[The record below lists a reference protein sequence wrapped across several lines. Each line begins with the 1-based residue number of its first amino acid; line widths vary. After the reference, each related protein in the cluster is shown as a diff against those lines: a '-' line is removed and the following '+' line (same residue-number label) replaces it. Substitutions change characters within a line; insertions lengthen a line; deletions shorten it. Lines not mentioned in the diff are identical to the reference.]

1 MALNSKYFATLEG
14 QELVTALKGRWKQW
28 TDYALASGFAYLW
41 RRSQAGLYGMG
52 ERGYSALELNKHGA
66 QGQLTKIRLNHYGNL
81 GQHFYSLLM
90 GDGIAFDPMAGGE
103 KWQDD
108 ESARKARG
116 LLDNWLSEGMEA
128 ALHEAETY
136 GTFCGMGWTATDWD
150 AHKGEPVIPDVEE
163 AAPPVEGAPP
173 SEPPKPVMSGA
184 IRRNAYAPWQV
195 AFDPDVRRPTEVE
208 WVILKRH
215 VNRWALAERFPEH
228 REKII
233 GAGNN
238 TSEAVEFRGAW
249 VPNNIRES
257 RDRLALFEFRHEDN
271 EACPGGRQVL
281 YLEGLN
287 EPLMA
292 DVLPFSSICVRRFA
306 PMDIADSAFGFTPL
320 WWLLAPQ
327 QAVDMLKSIDVSQHR
342 AFGTPIIMA
351 PMGSNVS
358 YQSLRTGQAIV
369 EYTPGLKPEL
379 ASFNGATETS
389 GKLAND
395 YVGEMET
402 LIGVNSVNR
411 GNPQASLESGS
422 SLALVQATAV
432 QFVKPFDKKKRTF
445 EEGVAED
452 HLAIFTAFAT
462 TPREVPIAGQGGIQ
476 RAEQISGEDVAGVGK
491 VRVVGGNPLMRTLAG
506 KVQVA
511 DNMVKMG
518 LIKDAAAYLRVL
530 ETGDLGKFMEPENRA
545 RSLIDAENE
554 MLLRA
559 DWKRGPDGKPLMQPV
574 AGPDGMPAIG
584 PDGQPL
590 MEPVLDE
597 ARLPVVA
604 PTDDPQLHAHHHKPI
619 WDNPLVRHNAAVRKA
634 LINHLEEHV
643 RMWREGTTQN
653 PGLLELLQIPPMQSA
668 LAEMQAQLG
677 LPGPMPGADGGEGAP
692 PQGGA
697 PKPSGQAPGTAEAI
711 APPQPTNQPKM
722 PGLPPGTAISTGVN
736 PAAPG
741 PAGNPN

>member
-1 MALNSKYFATLEG
+1 MPPREKQYFATLEG
-14 QELVTALKGRWKQW
+14 QELVAALQGRWKWW
-28 TDYALASGFAYLW
+28 TEYAVSAGFAWLW

-52 ERGYSALELNKHGA
+52 DKGYSALELQKHGA

-81 GQHFYSLLM
+81 GQHFHSLLE
-90 GDGIAFDPMAGGE
+90 GDGIAYDPMAGGE
-103 KWQDD
+103 KWQDA

-116 LLDNWLSEGMEA
+116 LLDNWLSDGLEG
-128 ALHEAETY
+128 ALRKAETY
-136 GTFCGMGWTATDWD
+136 GTFCGHGWVATDWN
-150 AHKGEPVIPDVEE
+150 ARAGEPVMPDVEPE
-163 AAPPVEGAPP
+163 PTPGAPPVVPP
-173 SEPPKPVMSGA
+173 PPVFSGEM
-184 IRRNAYAPWQV
+184 RRHAYAPWQV
-195 AFDPDVRRPTEVE
+195 AFDPDARAPEQVE

-215 VNRWALAERFPEH
+215 VNRWSLAEEFPEH
-228 REKII
+228 RDAIL
-233 GAGNN
+233 GAGNGV
-238 TSEAVEFRGAW
+238 TDDVEFRSGW
-249 VPNNIRES
+249 GRGGTTREYG
-257 RDRLALFEFRHEDN
+257 DRVAVYEFRHKDE
-271 EACPGGRQVL
+271 EACEGGRHVL
-281 YLEGLN
+281 YVEGHNAPLRSGPLPFEGL
-287 EPLMA
+287 A
-292 DVLPFSSICVRRFA
+292 VQRFA

-320 WWLLAPQ
+320 WWLLGPQ

-379 ASFNGATETS
+379 ASFNGQTESS
-389 GKLAND
+389 GRLAND

-432 QFVKPFDKKKRTF
+432 QFVKPFDRNKRTF
-445 EEGVAED
+445 EENVAKD
-452 HLAIFTAFAT
+452 HLTIFTTFAT
-462 TPREVPIAGQGGIQ
+462 TPHKVRVAGQGGSE
-476 RAEQISGEDVAGVGK
+476 RTEEISGADVEGVGR

-506 KVQVA
+506 KVQIA
-511 DNMVKMG
+511 DNMVKMQ

-530 ETGDLGKFMEPENRA
+530 ETGDLGKMMEPENRA

-554 MLLRA
+554 MLRRA
-559 DWKRGPDGKPLMQPV
+559 DFIRGPDGQPVMQPV
-574 AGPDGMPAIG
+574 MGPDGLPLIG
-584 PDGQPL
+584 PDGQPQ

-604 PTDDPQLHAHHHKPI
+604 PTDDHTLHGHHHPAV
-619 WDNPLVRHNAAVRKA
+619 WDDPFVRRNPAVRRA
-634 LINHLEEHV
+634 LMKHLADHV
-643 RMWREGTTQN
+643 KQWREATVAN
-653 PGLLELLQIPPMQSA
+653 PGLLEMLQRPLMTSA
-668 LAEMQAQLG
+668 LGVMQ
-677 LPGPMPGADGGEGAP
+677 GAA
-692 PQGGA
+692 GGA
-697 PKPSGQAPGTAEAI
+697 PEQGAQGGGESDLPGAM

-722 PGLPPGTAISTGVN
+722 PGLPPGAVVSTGTN

>member
-1 MALNSKYFATLEG
+1 MPPREKQYFATLEG
-14 QELVTALKGRWKQW
+14 QELVTALQGRWKWW
-28 TDYALASGFAYLW
+28 TEYAVSAGFAWLW

-52 ERGYSALELNKHGA
+52 DKGYSALELQKHGA

-81 GQHFYSLLM
+81 GQHFHSMLE
-90 GDGIAFDPMAGGE
+90 GDGIAYDPMAGGE
-103 KWQDD
+103 KWQDA

-116 LLDNWLSEGMEA
+116 LLENWLSDGLEG
-128 ALHEAETY
+128 ALRKAETF
-136 GTFCGMGWTATDWD
+136 GTFCGHGWVATDWD
-150 AHKGEPVIPDVEE
+150 ARAGEAVMPDVEDE
-163 AAPPVEGAPP
+163 PSPDAPPLPNAAQKPP
-173 SEPPKPVMSGA
+173 VFSGEM
-184 IRRNAYAPWQV
+184 RRYPYAPWQV
-195 AFDPDVRRPTEVE
+195 AFDPDARAPDQVD

-215 VNRWALAERFPEH
+215 VNRWSLAAQFPEH
-228 REKII
+228 RDAIL
-233 GAGNN
+233 GAGNGV
-238 TSEAVEFRGAW
+238 TDDVEFRNGW
-249 VPNNIRES
+249 GRGGTTREYG
-257 RDRLALFEFRHEDN
+257 DRVALYQFRHKSN
-271 EACPGGRQVL
+271 EACDGGRLVL
-281 YLEGLN
+281 YVEGHN
-287 EPLMA
+287 TPLSA
-292 DVLPFSSICVRRFA
+292 DPLPFKDMAVQRFA

-320 WWLLAPQ
+320 WWLLGPQ

-379 ASFNGATETS
+379 ASFNGQTESS
-389 GKLAND
+389 GRLAND

-432 QFVKPFDKKKRTF
+432 QFVKPFDRNKRTF
-445 EEGVAED
+445 EEGVAQD
-452 HLAIFTAFAT
+452 HLRIFTTFAT
-462 TPREVPIAGQGGIQ
+462 TPHEVRVAGQGGSE
-476 RAEQISGEDVAGVGK
+476 RTEKISGSDVEGVGR

-506 KVQVA
+506 KVQIA

-530 ETGDLGKFMEPENRA
+530 ENGDLGKMMEPENRA

-554 MLLRA
+554 MLRRA
-559 DWKRGPDGKPLMQPV
+559 DFLRNPDGSPVMQPTMGPDGLPLL
-574 AGPDGMPAIG
+574 GPDGMP
-584 PDGQPL
+584 Q

-604 PTDDPQLHAHHHKPI
+604 PTDDPTLHAHHHKAV
-619 WDNPLVRHNAAVRKA
+619 WDDPFIRRNPAVRRA
-634 LINHLEEHV
+634 LMRHLKEHETT
-643 RMWREGTTQN
+643 WATLTTQS
-653 PGLLELLQIPPMQSA
+653 PGMLEMY
-668 LAEMQAQLG
+668 G
-677 LPGPMPGADGGEGAP
+677 LPLMTSIMGAMAGAPGMAGPVGGPESSQGGEQGADVGVSA
-692 PQGGA
+692 
-697 PKPSGQAPGTAEAI
+697 AI

-722 PGLPPGTAISTGVN
+722 PGLPPGAAVSTGTN